1 MMRRLLPHPL
11 LSAMLLVIWL
21 LLANDV
27 GFGHILL
34 GGALGVFI
42 PLFSNRFWPERPRL
56 ARPGT
61 ILLLSGRLLRD
72 IAAANFTVASAILH
86 PPRNLTPGFVHY
98 PLELR
103 NEFAIT
109 VFASMISLTPGTVSA
124 DLNADHTV
132 LLIHALNVTD
142 RDALIAEIKRR
153 YEQPLQEIFPC

>member
-1 MMRRLLPHPL
+1 MRRLLPHPL

-27 GFGHILL
+27 GIGHILL
-34 GGALGVFI
+34 GGVLGVFI

-61 ILLLSGRLLRD
+61 ILLLSVRLLRD
-72 IAAANFTVASAILH
+72 IVAANFTVASAILH
-86 PPRNLTPGFVHY
+86 PQRNLTPGFVHY

-109 VFASMISLTPGTVSA
+109 VFASLISLTPGTVSA
-124 DLNADHTV
+124 DLNADRTV

-142 RDALIAEIKRR
+142 RDALIAKIKQS
-153 YEQPLQEIFPC
+153 YERPLQEIFPC